1 MMTQNPVLPRHRR
14 YVPLYL
20 FILCAVNLA
29 TLVTPVR
36 AASID
41 TAEKVDIPAQPYPR
55 SGLRQRL
62 IDAGKNIPAVD
73 TSLQFDIPGLY
84 YPPADTNG
92 KTAAVIVVPDC
103 DDRFPE
109 DWISILHDAGVA
121 VLRISP
127 GQAHPS
133 QSYCTAGTLDN
144 PKHGVT
150 YWAFDALSALDYL
163 VAQDGIDPDRI
174 AIFGYGYGAAAAQFA
189 IYRHGHAKRFDQR
202 FVAMVGLRAQC
213 MSEMDNFVP
222 ALLVTVKGDRL
233 NPPAW
238 CQWRM
243 DRDLRP
249 DREPVMFK
257 MLQSDETSEKQAT
270 RKFLKVETGQDTT
283 ALILD
288 FLRKTG
294 IILKGDKP

>member
-1 MMTQNPVLPRHRR
+1 MMSRHPVLQFRR
-14 YVPLYL
+14 LV
-20 FILCAVNLA
+20 LCAAVFGAISASADAA
-29 TLVTPVR
+29 T
-36 AASID
+36 ID
-41 TAEKVDIPAQPYPR
+41 NATNVDIPAQPYPP

-62 IDAGKNIPAVD
+62 MDAGNEIPKVD
-73 TSLQFDIPGLY
+73 TSLQSDIPGTY
-84 YPPADTNG
+84 YPPASNDA
-92 KTAAVIVVPDC
+92 KTAAVIAVPDC
-103 DDRFPE
+103 DDRFPQE
-109 DWISILHDAGVA
+109 WISLLHDMGLA

-127 GQAHPS
+127 GKAHPS
-133 QSYCTAGTLDN
+133 QSYCMAGTLDN
-144 PKHGVT
+144 PKHGVA

-163 VAQDGIDPDRI
+163 AGQPGIDPDRI
-174 AIFGYGYGAAAAQFA
+174 AIFGYGYGAAAAQLA
-189 IYRHGHAKRFDQR
+189 VYRHGHAKRFDER

-249 DREPVMFK
+249 NREPVMFK
-257 MLQSDETSEKQAT
+257 MLQSDETPEKQAT
-270 RKFLKVETGQDTT
+270 RTFLKVETGPDTT
-283 ALILD
+283 ALIMD

>member
-1 MMTQNPVLPRHRR
+1 MMSRHPVLQFRR
-14 YVPLYL
+14 LV
-20 FILCAVNLA
+20 LCAAVFGAISASADAA
-29 TLVTPVR
+29 T
-36 AASID
+36 ID
-41 TAEKVDIPAQPYPR
+41 NATNVDIPAQPYPP

-62 IDAGKNIPAVD
+62 MDAGKEIPKVD
-73 TSLQFDIPGLY
+73 TSLQSDIPGTY
-84 YPPADTNG
+84 YPPASNDA
-92 KTAAVIVVPDC
+92 KTAAVIAVPDC
-103 DDRFPE
+103 DDRFPQE
-109 DWISILHDAGVA
+109 WISLLHDMGLA

-127 GQAHPS
+127 GKAHPS

-144 PKHGVT
+144 PKHGVA

-163 VAQDGIDPDRI
+163 AGQPGIDPDRI
-174 AIFGYGYGAAAAQFA
+174 AIFGYGYGAAAAQLA
-189 IYRHGHAKRFDQR
+189 VYRHGHAKRFDER

-249 DREPVMFK
+249 NREPVMFK
-257 MLQSDETSEKQAT
+257 MLQSDETLGKQAT
-270 RKFLKVETGQDTT
+270 RTFLKVETGPDTT
-283 ALILD
+283 ALIMD

>member
-1 MMTQNPVLPRHRR
+1 MTMQPVLQFHHRS
-14 YVPLYL
+14 VAIT
-20 FILCAVNLA
+20 ILAFCAVVIVA
-29 TLVTPVR
+29 MTPHAK
-36 AASID
+36 AAAIND
-41 TAEKVDIPAQPYPR
+41 VQKIDIPSQPYPV

-62 IDAGKNIPAVD
+62 IDAGKAIPDVD
-73 TSLQFDIPGLY
+73 SSLQFDIPGLY
-84 YPPADTNG
+84 YPPVDENA
-92 KTAAVIVVPDC
+92 KTAAVIAVPDC

-109 DWISILHDAGVA
+109 DWITALHDAGLA

-127 GQAHPS
+127 GKAHPS

-163 VAQDGIDPDRI
+163 AGQDGIDPDRI

-202 FVAMVGLRAQC
+202 FVSMVGLRAQC

-222 ALLVTVKGDRL
+222 ALLVTVTGDRL

-243 DRDLRP
+243 DRDLHA

-257 MLQSDETSEKQAT
+257 ILQSNETPEKQAT
-270 RKFLKVETGQDTT
+270 RKFLKVETGPETT
-283 ALILD
+283 ALVMD
-288 FLRKTG
+288 FLLKTG
-294 IILKGDKP
+294 IILKEDKP

>member
-1 MMTQNPVLPRHRR
+1 MAKHRVFQCRRRSFSRCCFAFLAAAFFTLPSSAHSA
-14 YVPLYL
+14 P
-20 FILCAVNLA
+20 
-29 TLVTPVR
+29 
-36 AASID
+36 
-41 TAEKVDIPAQPYPR
+41 AESSQKITVPAQPYPL

-62 IDAGKNIPAVD
+62 INAGKEIPTVD
-73 TSLQFDIPGLY
+73 NSLQFDIPGIY
-84 YPPADTNG
+84 YPPDDTSMPAG
-92 KTAAVIVVPDC
+92 AVIIIPDC

-109 DWISILHDAGVA
+109 EWVAPLHKAGLA

-150 YWAFDALSALDYL
+150 YWAFDALSALAYL
-163 VAQDGIDPDRI
+163 AHYPGIDPERI

-189 IYRHGHAKRFDQR
+189 IYRHGHAKRFKER
-202 FVAMVGLRAQC
+202 FRTMVGLRAQC
-213 MSEMDNFVP
+213 MSEMDNFSP
-222 ALLVTVKGDRL
+222 ALLVTLENDPI

-249 DREPVMFK
+249 DRAPVKFE
-257 MLQSDETSEKQAT
+257 MLQTGETLEKQAT
-270 RKFLKVETGQDTT
+270 RSFLKIETTADTV
-283 ALILD
+283 ALILN
-288 FLRKTG
+288 FLRENGMSTK
-294 IILKGDKP
+294 DNKP